1 MNLEY
6 FETNLNKL
14 GLDYKLHSGAS
25 ELEIQDAQIRLEV
38 SFPSKVYSFYK
49 NINGLIVNE
58 PKLEVYG
65 LNNVKRFGSNVVF
78 ASFNGIHQIAMDV
91 SKLNEAEQ
99 WNIINHNTGFIIT
112 LSMASF
118 WSNKIWAWL
127 RNNREVW
134 EQEVYGT

>member
-65 LNNVKRFGSNVVF
+65 LNNVKRRAKLINAEINIKNDEVGTV
-78 ASFNGIHQIAMDV
+78 AELEIAV
-91 SKLNEAEQ
+91 
-99 WNIINHNTGFIIT
+99 
-112 LSMASF
+112 
-118 WSNKIWAWL
+118 
-127 RNNREVW
+127 
-134 EQEVYGT
+134 